1 MFHNSLEVEEVQIHS
16 KSLRSVTRKNRNRFQ
31 IAQAILEVAKDGAGK
46 TRIMYR
52 ANLSYELLENYLTA
66 LVRSGL
72 LKVKEAERK
81 MYVTSEKG
89 LQFLTEYEALEK
101 HAELAATKW
110 NELARVLASG
120 EGSP

>member
-1 MFHNSLEVEEVQIHS
+1 
-16 KSLRSVTRKNRNRFQ
+16 
-31 IAQAILEVAKDGAGK
+31 
-46 TRIMYR
+46 
-52 ANLSYELLENYLTA
+52 LTA

-89 LQFLTEYEALEK
+89 LQFLTEYEALER

-110 NELARVLASG
+110 NELARVLAGG
-120 EGSP
+120 EGPR